1 MSSPGSSK
9 PIKPGS
15 TEVDPPRAPTER
27 PGRQGGRR
35 DANRKARTTA
45 IARAAL
51 SLFLAKGL
59 EAVTIDEIASTA
71 GVAKGSFYTY
81 FQDKTDLVR
90 ALLEPVHSELETVL
104 ERCESALRAATTR
117 EALMLAYTSMALGCS
132 LTVLG
137 HPDVARL
144 YLQECRAPAVGARVP
159 FIKLASMLY
168 DRGERVTEAAHA
180 HGLLRPLDPRV
191 TATAVIGAAQELLH
205 RALSND
211 DIGPPEAVPA
221 ALVTMVVDGL
231 VQRENSQP

>member
-1 MSSPGSSK
+1 MSRPRRAAR
-9 PIKPGS
+9 
-15 TEVDPPRAPTER
+15 VDPPRAPTER
-27 PGRQGGRR
+27 PGREGGRR

-45 IARAAL
+45 IGRAAL
-51 SLFLAKGL
+51 KLFLERGTG
-59 EAVTIDEIASTA
+59 AVSIDDIASEA

-81 FQDKTDLVR
+81 FHDKTDVVR
-90 ALLEPVHSELETVL
+90 ALLEPVRSQLESVL
-104 ERCESALRAATTR
+104 SRCEAELRAAETR
-117 EALMLAYTSMALGCS
+117 EALVEAYTSMALGCS

-144 YLQECRAPAVGARVP
+144 YLMECRAPAVGARAP
-159 FIKLASMLY
+159 FAEMASMLY
-168 DRGERVTEAAHA
+168 ERGVRVTEAAQA

-211 DIGPPEAVPA
+211 DIGPPEAVPD

-231 VQRENSQP
+231 ARRVE